1 MKTFMRIGVFVAG
14 AAVGAV
20 GLHAWQ
26 TKATNA
32 DRKTNPVTTKQVHP
46 LKLPH
51 PTKEILQPTVLSKHE
66 LYSEDKTA
74 DTQAVEQ
81 VFSAY
86 TFANDTHNG
95 PLAASLF
102 TDDAIIH
109 FVWNDHGTLV
119 PTFGINPKPTPDGM
133 KGEGCNLYGPKDIA
147 QYFGFNRTANL
158 RPEDKNGLAL
168 PWPGHHMVTN
178 KMTKIDDEGK
188 TAMLT
193 ATWLTAS
200 TAPRPAASGGGA
212 AEGNRGF
219 GTGMYRIF
227 FRKGSDGWQI
237 SEFYGVSERP
247 STTTQCDL
255 NGPLPRA
262 PK

>member
-1 MKTFMRIGVFVAG
+1 MKNLMRIGAFIGIAG
-14 AAVGAV
+14 LAAAS
-20 GLHAWQ
+20 LYALQ
-26 TKATNA
+26 NKPAATA
-32 DRKTNPVTTKQVHP
+32 TRATAGSKSVHP

-51 PTKEILQPTVLSKHE
+51 PTREVLQPTVLTKHD
-66 LYSEDKTA
+66 LYSEDHTA
-74 DTQAVEQ
+74 DVLAVES

-86 TFANDTHNG
+86 TFANDSHNG

-102 TDDAIIH
+102 TDDAIVH

-119 PTFGINPKPTPDGM
+119 PTFGINPKQTPDGM
-133 KGEGCNLYGPKDIA
+133 KGEGCNLYGPKDVA
-147 QYFGFNRTANL
+147 AYFGYNRTATL

-178 KMTKIDDEGK
+178 KMVKVDDDGK

-200 TAPRPAASGGGA
+200 TAPRPGGA
-212 AEGNRGF
+212 AGGDANRGF

-227 FRKGSDGWQI
+227 FRKGADGWQI

-255 NGPLPRA
+255 KGPLPRA
-262 PK
+262 TH

>member
-1 MKTFMRIGVFVAG
+1 MKSFMRIAAAFALATVGMAG
-14 AAVGAV
+14 LYAQQMQKKSTYAV
-20 GLHAWQ
+20 HK
-26 TKATNA
+26 KAT
-32 DRKTNPVTTKQVHP
+32 VHP

-51 PTKEILQPTVLSKHE
+51 PTKEIVQPTVLTKHE
-66 LYSEDKTA
+66 LYSEDHTA
-74 DTQAVEQ
+74 DVTAVET

-102 TDDAIIH
+102 TEDAIIH
-109 FVWNDHGTLV
+109 FVWNNNGTLV
-119 PTFGINPKPTPDGM
+119 PTFGINPKETPDGLL
-133 KGEGCNLYGPKDIA
+133 GEGCVLTGHKDIA
-147 QYFGFNRTANL
+147 AYFGFNRTGQYG
-158 RPEDKNGLAL
+158 PENKNGLAL

-188 TAMLT
+188 AAMLT

-200 TAPRPAASGGGA
+200 SQPRPARAGA
-212 AEGNRGF
+212 ENERPF

-227 FRKGSDGWQI
+227 FRKTSDGWLI

-255 NGPLPRA
+255 KGPLPR
-262 PK
+262 PTE

>member
-1 MKTFMRIGVFVAG
+1 MKSIMRIA
-14 AAVGAV
+14 AAVSLATLGMI
-20 GLHAWQ
+20 GLLAQ
-26 TKATNA
+26 EKATHGQE
-32 DRKTNPVTTKQVHP
+32 KKSVHP

-51 PTKEILQPTVLSKHE
+51 PTKEIVQPTVMTKHD
-66 LYSEDKTA
+66 LYSEDHTA
-74 DTQAVEQ
+74 DVVAIEA

-86 TFANDTHNG
+86 TFANDTHSG

-102 TDDAIIH
+102 TEDAIIH
-109 FVWNDHGTLV
+109 FVWNNHGTLV
-119 PTFGINPKPTPDGM
+119 PTFGINPRDTPDG
-133 KGEGCNLYGPKDIA
+133 KLGEGCELTGRKDIA
-147 QYFGFNRTANL
+147 TYFGFNRTANL
-158 RPEDKNGLAL
+158 APEHKNGLAL

-178 KMTKIDDEGK
+178 KMTKVDDEGK
-188 TAMLT
+188 TAMMT

-200 TAPRPAASGGGA
+200 TAPRPAGA
-212 AEGNRGF
+212 GAEGNRGF

-227 FRKGSDGWQI
+227 FRKTADGWLI

-255 NGPLPRA
+255 KGPLPR